1 MQGGLGFRF
10 APLKCAFSL
19 LSAALANRESTLQVG
34 IDPRWAP
41 LAMLV
46 TQDIALKLQF
56 RERLVLNPQ
65 HLPHSGPV
73 VLAPT
78 HRARWD
84 ALMLPMAAGRR
95 VTGRDCRFMVTTT
108 EMRGLQGWFLQRLGC
123 FPVNQRRPSLTTLR
137 LAIDLLT
144 AGQQL
149 VVFPEGQIQ
158 RTDRPIRLHQ
168 GLVRLVQLAE
178 RQGLSVPVV
187 PVGIGYGQR
196 PPRPFSRAALCF
208 GEPMNVPTTG
218 GRESGLRFNQDL
230 AHAMHTAE
238 QAARA
243 AVGRPLYSL

>member
-1 MQGGLGFRF
+1 M
-10 APLKCAFSL
+10 
-19 LSAALANRESTLQVG
+19 
-34 IDPRWAP
+34 
-41 LAMLV
+41 
-46 TQDIALKLQF
+46 
-56 RERLVLNPQ
+56 
-65 HLPHSGPV
+65 
-73 VLAPT
+73 
-78 HRARWD
+78 
-84 ALMLPMAAGRR
+84 
-95 VTGRDCRFMVTTT
+95 
-108 EMRGLQGWFLQRLGC
+108 
-123 FPVNQRRPSLTTLR
+123 TTLR

-178 RQGLSVPVV
+178 RQGLSIPVV

-218 GRESGLRFNQDL
+218 RRESGLRFNQDL

>member
-19 LSAALANRESTLQVG
+19 LSAALANRESALQVG

-65 HLPHSGPV
+65 HLPLSGPV

-123 FPVNQRRPSLTTLR
+123 FPVNQRRPSMTTLR

-168 GLVRLVQLAE
+168 GLVRLVQMSQ
-178 RQGLSVPVV
+178 RQGLRVPVV
-187 PVGIGYGQR
+187 PVGIGYSQR
-196 PPRPFSRAALCF
+196 PPRPFTRAALCF

-243 AVGRPLYSL
+243 AVGRPL

>member
-1 MQGGLGFRF
+1 M
-10 APLKCAFSL
+10 
-19 LSAALANRESTLQVG
+19 SAALANRESALQVG

-65 HLPHSGPV
+65 HLPLSGPV

-108 EMRGLQGWFLQRLGC
+108 EMRGLQGWFLQRLGRC
-123 FPVNQRRPSLTTLR
+123 PVKHRRPSMTTLR

-168 GLVRLVQLAE
+168 GLVRLVQMSQ
-178 RQGLSVPVV
+178 RQGLRVPVV
-187 PVGIGYGQR
+187 PVGIGYSQR
-196 PPRPFSRAALCF
+196 PPRPFTRAALCF

-238 QAARA
+238 QAART
-243 AVGRPLYSL
+243 AVGRPLYSF

>member
-1 MQGGLGFRF
+1 M
-10 APLKCAFSL
+10 
-19 LSAALANRESTLQVG
+19 SAALANRESALQVG

-65 HLPHSGPV
+65 HLPLSGPV

-123 FPVNQRRPSLTTLR
+123 FPVNQRRPSMTTLR

-168 GLVRLVQLAE
+168 GLVRLVQMSQ
-178 RQGLSVPVV
+178 RQGLRVPVV
-187 PVGIGYGQR
+187 PVGIGYSQR
-196 PPRPFSRAALCF
+196 PPRPFTRAALCF

-238 QAARA
+238 QAART
-243 AVGRPLYSL
+243 AVGRPLYSF

>member
-1 MQGGLGFRF
+1 M
-10 APLKCAFSL
+10 
-19 LSAALANRESTLQVG
+19 
-34 IDPRWAP
+34 
-41 LAMLV
+41 
-46 TQDIALKLQF
+46 
-56 RERLVLNPQ
+56 
-65 HLPHSGPV
+65 
-73 VLAPT
+73 
-78 HRARWD
+78 
-84 ALMLPMAAGRR
+84 
-95 VTGRDCRFMVTTT
+95 
-108 EMRGLQGWFLQRLGC
+108 
-123 FPVNQRRPSLTTLR
+123 TTLR

>member
-1 MQGGLGFRF
+1 MQGGLGFKF
-10 APLKCAFSL
+10 AALRCAFSL
-19 LSAALANRESTLQVG
+19 LSAALANRESALQVG

-65 HLPHSGPV
+65 HLPLSGPV

-123 FPVNQRRPSLTTLR
+123 FPVNQRRPSMTTLR

-168 GLVRLVQLAE
+168 GLVRLVQMSQ
-178 RQGLSVPVV
+178 RQGLRVPVV
-187 PVGIGYGQR
+187 PVGIGYSQR
-196 PPRPFSRAALCF
+196 PPRPFTRAALCF

-238 QAARA
+238 QAART
-243 AVGRPLYSL
+243 AVGRPLYSF